1 MFVNDYKR
9 KELPTCPKG
18 HSDEGSETRQGVK
31 DDPVH
36 QEADRQ
42 GDQEQVPEPEEQEE
56 LLVDN
61 VVGKNADGLT
71 TVTRDSKDD
80 NMTV

>member
-1 MFVNDYKR
+1 M
-9 KELPTCPKG
+9 PTCPEG
-18 HSDEGSETRQGVK
+18 HGDEGSKARHGVE

-42 GDQEQVPEPEEQEE
+42 GDQDQVPKPEEQEE

-61 VVGKNADGLT
+61 IVGEYTNSLT
-71 TVTRDSKDD
+71 IAIVWSVT
-80 NMTV
+80 